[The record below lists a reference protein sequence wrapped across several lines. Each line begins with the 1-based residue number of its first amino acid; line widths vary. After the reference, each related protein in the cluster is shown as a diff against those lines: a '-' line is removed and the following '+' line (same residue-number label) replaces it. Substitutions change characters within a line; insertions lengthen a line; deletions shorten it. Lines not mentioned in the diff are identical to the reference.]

1 MRGRPAPDDA
11 RQPADRRPPRRP
23 HAGRDGPRPVRVPAG
38 AMDRGGDRG
47 RAQRSAGRRT
57 AGGAMKVTVND
68 EDVECDEQIT
78 VAGLLERLGF
88 PEKGIAVAV
97 DWTVLPRSR
106 WQTTLSDG
114 ARLEVVTA
122 VQGG

>member
-1 MRGRPAPDDA
+1 
-11 RQPADRRPPRRP
+11 
-23 HAGRDGPRPVRVPAG
+23 
-38 AMDRGGDRG
+38 
-47 RAQRSAGRRT
+47 
-57 AGGAMKVTVND
+57 MKVIVND
-68 EDVECDEQIT
+68 EAVEVDGEIT
-78 VAGLLERLGF
+78 VASLLERLGF

-114 ARLEVVTA
+114 ARLEVLTA